1 MRNRFTNALLA
12 VIAALLA
19 ANYFAP
25 ERARV
30 RIEPRASAQYPT
42 READRVRTLAALPYS
57 SGVERGELVK
67 LNVSPFTL
75 YTDNGAGGWSE
86 VCVGEPAWI
95 ALAPASGWANVG
107 GSFPTLA
114 YRKRCGRLELRGAI
128 AGAGTTMFTLPS
140 GYYINDGQF
149 RRFNVFGQQGG
160 VVTLTG
166 LQRVGAD
173 VNFISGATDFV
184 SFDGVSLP
192 LS

>member
-1 MRNRFTNALLA
+1 MKNRMTNALLA

-19 ANYFAP
+19 ATIFAP
-25 ERARV
+25 QADPV
-30 RIEPRASAQYPT
+30 ASAQRPA
-42 READRVRTLAALPYS
+42 READRVRSQAALPYT
-57 SGVERGELVK
+57 SGVEKGELVK

-95 ALAPASGWANVG
+95 ALTPASGWANVG
-107 GSFPTLA
+107 GSYPTLA

-128 AGAGTTMFTLPS
+128 AGAGTTMFVLPS
-140 GYYINDGQF
+140 GYYIGDGLF
-149 RRFNVFGQQGG
+149 RRFTVSGQQGG
-160 VVTLTG
+160 VNTPTL
-166 LQRVGAD
+166 LQRVNAD
-173 VNFISGATDFV
+173 VNFIGGATDFV